1 MGRLVQVADAAE
13 RVWQDARVGVRRL
26 GRAPLF
32 AVFSVATIAIGIGV
46 TTAAY
51 SFVYD
56 FVLRD
61 IGVRDRGS
69 LLSIGQTAQ
78 YFENF
83 SWPEYRDVAD
93 QQSAFSGVCAW
104 TWFQT
109 SLTGRDSS
117 ELVSAEGVSGNFFQ
131 TLGVEAERG
140 RLIQPEDDRSD
151 APEVAVLSD
160 AAWRRQFGADP
171 AIVGAKVHAA
181 GRLFEII
188 GVAAPAFHGASQL
201 GRFPQSVWVP
211 LAQTPGHGARPRL
224 DLANREDRW
233 LQLVGRLTPGHT
245 PTEAGAQLLAI
256 GQRLDAISPLS
267 RQANVTRRV
276 TASPAFDD
284 RRWTAAAA
292 IPLFFFLSIPA
303 LVLLVACTN
312 LTNLVLSR
320 GVSRQHE
327 FAVRRA
333 LGASR
338 WRMVREQTA
347 DGLMIAAVG
356 ALGGVFLAKGLITF
370 IDGTILETLGA
381 WPQFRFS
388 SRLELPV
395 LVIVAGAALLALVT
409 SSVLPALQL
418 TRGRG
423 NMLASDTTLG
433 AAPRWR
439 GRSNLIAL
447 QVAVSVG
454 LFLVTA
460 IGVTVLQTD
469 NHRAVSTGLD
479 RVAMVDVPLGVQ
491 QVDDARGRAIVD
503 RVLDEAGRSAGV
515 EAVELTTMTSG
526 NGIQTILAAITPPD
540 RPFVPKANDGE
551 RVWVTTV
558 TPGAFKMLGVSLR
571 YGRAFDDR
579 DSAGADRAIVINAG
593 LAGKLFG
600 RADAAGRQALVLV
613 SAAFQPRSEPTLM
626 TIVGV
631 KEDVFTSGSRN
642 IVNELYVPYAQH
654 FERNVSF
661 LARGGTSDIRPL
673 VTALRTAVRRADP
686 DLAISFAGRAEVA
699 AQWAPLL
706 ALKMFTTGI
715 ASLATVAL
723 LLAMAGLYGVLSHV
737 VAMRTRELGLRQA
750 LGADAGRIIRMI
762 LKDGFRPVLEGL
774 LIGLAGAAVVRL
786 ALQPSFTTAVTAFD
800 PVAFGLAAGPLL
812 IAAAIACYVPA
823 HRAAHVDPNVALRNL

>member
-1 MGRLVQVADAAE
+1 MGLLAYVVTSAE
-13 RVWQDARVGVRRL
+13 RLWRDARLGLRRL

-32 AVFSVATIAIGIGV
+32 AAFSVATIAIGIGV

-61 IGVRDRGS
+61 IGVRDRGT
-69 LLSIGQTAQ
+69 LLSIGQAAQ

-83 SWPEYRDVAD
+83 SWPEYRDLVD
-93 QQSAFSGVCAW
+93 QQTAFSSICAW

-109 SLTGRDSS
+109 SLTGRESS

-131 TLGVEAERG
+131 TLGVQAERG
-140 RLIQPEDDRSD
+140 RLIQPQDDRPD

-160 AAWRRQFGADP
+160 AAWRAQFGADP
-171 AIVGAKVHAA
+171 AIVGTKVHTA

-188 GVAAPAFHGASQL
+188 GVAAATFHGASQL
-201 GRFPQSVWVP
+201 GRFPQSLWMP

-224 DLANREDRW
+224 DLANRDDRW
-233 LQLVGRLTPGHT
+233 LQLVGRLAPGRT
-245 PTEAGAQLLAI
+245 ATEAAAQLVAI

-267 RQANVTRRV
+267 RQANATRRV

-284 RRWTAAAA
+284 RRLTSAAA
-292 IPLFFFLSIPA
+292 IPLSFFLSIPA
-303 LVLLVACTN
+303 LVFLVACTN
-312 LTNLVLSR
+312 LMNLVLSR

-338 WRMVREQTA
+338 WRMVREQIA
-347 DGLMIAAVG
+347 DGVMIASVG
-356 ALGGVFLAKGLITF
+356 ALAGVFLAKGLITF

-395 LVIVAGAALLALVT
+395 LVIVAVAALLALVT

-418 TRGRG
+418 TKRRG
-423 NMLASDTTLG
+423 NLLASDTTLG

-460 IGVTVLQTD
+460 VGISVLQTD
-469 NHRAVSTGLD
+469 THHAVSTGLD
-479 RVAMVDVPLGVQ
+479 RLAMVDMPLGVQ
-491 QVDDARGRAIVD
+491 QFDDARCRAIVD
-503 RVLDEAGRSAGV
+503 RVLDEARRLPGV

-526 NGIQTILAAITPPD
+526 NGIQTILAAITSPD
-540 RPFVPKANDGE
+540 RPFVPKTNDGE

-558 TPGAFKMLGVSLR
+558 TPGAFKMLGLSLR

-579 DSAGADRAIVINAG
+579 DSADADRAIVINAG

-600 RADAAGRQALVLV
+600 RADAAGRQALVEL
-613 SAAFQPRSEPTLM
+613 SAPFQPRSQPKLM

-631 KEDVFTSGSRN
+631 KEDMVISGN
-642 IVNELYVPYAQH
+642 VLNELYVPYAQH
-654 FERNVSF
+654 FEPNVSF
-661 LARGGTSDIRPL
+661 LARGATSDIRPL
-673 VTALRTAVRRADP
+673 VTALRTAVRRAEP
-686 DLAISFAGRAEVA
+686 DVAISFAGRAEVS

-715 ASLATVAL
+715 GSLATVAL

-750 LGADAGRIIRMI
+750 LGADASRLIRMI
-762 LKDGFRPVLEGL
+762 LKDGFRPVVEGL
-774 LIGLAGAAVVRL
+774 LIGVAGAAVIRL
-786 ALQPSFTTAVTAFD
+786 ALQPSFTRAITAFD
-800 PVAFGLAAGPLL
+800 PVAFALAAGPLL

-823 HRAAHVDPNVALRNL
+823 RRAAKVDPNVALRDL